1 MLAFYLEAGVDCALS
16 EEPVNRLADPD
27 LAAGPAG
34 RRAAGEQSRRD
45 VLRTRASARRARA
58 AIRRRRRRRRSRRR
72 GKRRGP
78 RRRSKSLRA
87 LLEKFDG
94 CALKSTATR
103 LVFADGNPQARIMFV
118 GEAPGRDEDIEGL
131 PFVGRS
137 GKLLDRMIAA
147 IGLDRSKAY
156 IANVIPWRP
165 PGNRTPTPQ
174 ETQICLPFI
183 QRQIELV
190 NPDVLVTLGNPST
203 QTLLSTRE
211 GIMKT
216 RGEWFDYDTGTR
228 MIRAMATFH
237 PAYLLRSPSY
247 KRMSWQDLRAIA
259 KALAQ
264 TPRVSAMTTSAHL
277 RPLRPHDGPADP
289 QQWLAAVHQ
298 PIEGAAALPA
308 RGPGNAA
315 RYRAAACRPYRRH
328 AKPRRRRFD

>member
-1 MLAFYLEAGVDCALS
+1 MEMRGEAFRCGAIHPRLAECPRHPAMTPDSAPTARQLLAFYLEAGVDCALT
-16 EEPVNRLADPD
+16 EAPANRLSDPD
-27 LAAGPAG
+27 ITPAAATRPEPAKTIP
-34 RRAAGEQSRRD
+34 AATPA
-45 VLRTRASARRARA
+45 TRSEAAPAPEAAIMSAREAARTA
-58 AIRRRRRRRRSRRR
+58 PSLEV
-72 GKRRGP
+72 
-78 RRRSKSLRA
+78 LRA

-103 LVFADGNPQARIMFV
+103 LVFADGNPRARIMFV
-118 GEAPGRDEDIEGL
+118 GEAPGREEDIEGL

-137 GKLLDRMIAA
+137 GKLLDRMISA
-147 IGLDRSKAY
+147 IGLNRGNAY

-216 RGEWFDYDTGTR
+216 RGRWFDYDTGTR
-228 MIRAMATFH
+228 VIRALATFH

-247 KRMSWQDLRAIA
+247 KRLAWQDLRSIA
-259 KALAQ
+259 KALEQ
-264 TPRVSAMTTSAHL
+264 
-277 RPLRPHDGPADP
+277 
-289 QQWLAAVHQ
+289 
-298 PIEGAAALPA
+298 
-308 RGPGNAA
+308 
-315 RYRAAACRPYRRH
+315 
-328 AKPRRRRFD
+328 AKPPSS